1 MSKVNWT
8 KEQLQAI
15 EENRNNVLVAAAAGS
30 GKTAVLVERMI
41 HKIVD
46 EKVDIDKILIVTFTN
61 AAASE
66 MRERI
71 LEAIY
76 QKIEENPQETRLQR
90 QITLLSKA
98 SICTIDSFCLDVV
111 RNHFYEIGVSPNF
124 KIADTTEI
132 ELLKLET
139 LEDLFEEKY
148 EEKNKNFLDLLETY
162 TTYLSDEA
170 LKNLIL
176 NIHTFIQSSP
186 FPREWLEEKVEEFNM
201 SEQLEIDFS
210 LTKWGKLIIDEMK
223 DQVLDCKLKLNKLY
237 QDLLKFDELQKYAGV
252 ILSDINNIDT
262 ILKLEKWDEIY
273 HAILSVNFEKWPTN
287 RKITLEAKEIA
298 KTKRDMI
305 KKQFNKAVEIFNCSS
320 KEANQDIVTMY
331 PILKN
336 IKNLVFEFEDH
347 FAKNK
352 KEKNIADFNDIEHFA
367 LNILLKKEEKGKYIP
382 SDVALKYKKKFEEIA
397 IDEYQDSNLVQE
409 YILTSISNGHNLFM
423 VGDVKQSIY
432 QFRQACP
439 DLFLNK
445 YEQYQE
451 QAEEKAKGIKI
462 QLFKNF
468 RSRKNIL
475 DTTNLVFQ
483 TIMSKELGDIDYNQN
498 EYLNLGADFG
508 EQQENI
514 LAKNTQ
520 ICIIENKTEVE
531 EELEEPVENIVLEAK
546 YVARKIKEI
555 VGSEKLVYDK
565 KQGYRPVTYK
575 DIVILLRATKQRANL
590 FEKEISN
597 LGMPVFSDTSA
608 EYLESI
614 EIQTM
619 MSLLKIIDNPMQDIP
634 LVTVLKSAIFGFTD
648 NELIEIRVVTGTN
661 KTFYESMKEF
671 LNTQNIQ
678 LIEKIQKFF
687 DRLNKWQQEKEYL
700 DLDELIWKI
709 YMDTGYYQYV
719 SLMPNGILRQ
729 ANLKSLF
736 EKARQYEKASFK
748 GLYNFINF
756 IDKLKSSSGDLSAA
770 KLIGENEN
778 VIRIMSI
785 HKSKGLEFPIV
796 FLCGANKQFNM
807 QDLNAPIL
815 LHQKLGIGVDYIDKE
830 RKIQYSTL
838 TKEAIKK
845 ASREELLSEEM
856 RILYV
861 ALTRAKEQLLIT
873 GVSKDVEA
881 DLKEKE
887 EALTL
892 YKENKINKNILKKYK
907 SYLDWIELVYLKNKE
922 SELLGLNMIAKNE
935 ITESDT
941 HIVSDEEQERDIDD
955 LKLELN
961 KISREELESL
971 KQTLE
976 WKYEN
981 IEASKIE
988 SKTSVS
994 KIKSKMLGGEER
1006 VQLIK
1011 TPNFLK
1017 EEKSLTGAE
1026 KGTVIHLCMQN
1037 LVPGQEY
1044 NTESIRKLIENLR
1057 RQNKITELEYNSID
1071 IRKIE
1076 NFTKSFIWQ
1085 ELKIAKTVEQEK
1097 TFYINIAADEIYHNG
1112 VQEDIL
1118 VQGIIDLYYINEK
1131 DELILVDYK
1140 TDFVQTEEELIE
1152 KYKIQLQIY
1161 QKALEQVYQRRVDK
1175 IYIYSTYLNKPVGVR
1190 P

>member
-1 MSKVNWT
+1 M
-8 KEQLQAI
+8 
-15 EENRNNVLVAAAAGS
+15 
-30 GKTAVLVERMI
+30 
-41 HKIVD
+41 
-46 EKVDIDKILIVTFTN
+46 
-61 AAASE
+61 
-66 MRERI
+66 
-71 LEAIY
+71 
-76 QKIEENPQETRLQR
+76 
-90 QITLLSKA
+90 
-98 SICTIDSFCLDVV
+98 
-111 RNHFYEIGVSPNF
+111 
-124 KIADTTEI
+124 
-132 ELLKLET
+132 
-139 LEDLFEEKY
+139 
-148 EEKNKNFLDLLETY
+148 
-162 TTYLSDEA
+162 
-170 LKNLIL
+170 
-176 NIHTFIQSSP
+176 
-186 FPREWLEEKVEEFNM
+186 
-201 SEQLEIDFS
+201 
-210 LTKWGKLIIDEMK
+210 
-223 DQVLDCKLKLNKLY
+223 
-237 QDLLKFDELQKYAGV
+237 
-252 ILSDINNIDT
+252 
-262 ILKLEKWDEIY
+262 
-273 HAILSVNFEKWPTN
+273 
-287 RKITLEAKEIA
+287 
-298 KTKRDMI
+298 
-305 KKQFNKAVEIFNCSS
+305 
-320 KEANQDIVTMY
+320 
-331 PILKN
+331 
-336 IKNLVFEFEDH
+336 
-347 FAKNK
+347 
-352 KEKNIADFNDIEHFA
+352 
-367 LNILLKKEEKGKYIP
+367 
-382 SDVALKYKKKFEEIA
+382 
-397 IDEYQDSNLVQE
+397 
-409 YILTSISNGHNLFM
+409 
-423 VGDVKQSIY
+423 
-432 QFRQACP
+432 
-439 DLFLNK
+439 
-445 YEQYQE
+445 
-451 QAEEKAKGIKI
+451 
-462 QLFKNF
+462 
-468 RSRKNIL
+468 
-475 DTTNLVFQ
+475 
-483 TIMSKELGDIDYNQN
+483 
-498 EYLNLGADFG
+498 
-508 EQQENI
+508 
-514 LAKNTQ
+514 
-520 ICIIENKTEVE
+520 
-531 EELEEPVENIVLEAK
+531 
-546 YVARKIKEI
+546 
-555 VGSEKLVYDK
+555 YDK

-907 SYLDWIELVYLKNKE
+907 SYLDWIELVYLKNKK
-922 SELLGLNMIAKNE
+922 SEVLGLNMIAKNE

-941 HIVSDEEQERDIDD
+941 NIVSEEKRERGMDD

-961 KISREELESL
+961 KISKEELESL

-994 KIKSKMLGGEER
+994 KIKSKMLGVEER

-1161 QKALEQVYQRRVDK
+1161 QKALEKVYQRRVDK